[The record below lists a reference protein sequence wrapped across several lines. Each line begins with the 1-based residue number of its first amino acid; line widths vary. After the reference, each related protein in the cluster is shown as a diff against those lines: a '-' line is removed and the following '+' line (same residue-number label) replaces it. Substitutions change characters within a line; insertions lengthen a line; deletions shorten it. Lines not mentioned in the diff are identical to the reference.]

1 MATSPLQCGFV
12 PVRLRD
18 LDAAVGDMVVVT
30 LFDED
35 RPPRGLAGLL
45 DWRMDGLL
53 SRIRVLTVHPE
64 WSNPH
69 VSGLMLR
76 PFPADLGQKLLVPV
90 SRKLRFQWALVVALG
105 SKTRYDLA
113 AYRQAVQVILEGAG
127 QLRCQSVA
135 LQLPGWEAAGIPA
148 RRAIETLVSEWDS
161 RRERKEHVPLQFT
174 LFEPLD
180 SQREMHERIV
190 EILDHELKHPL

>member
-1 MATSPLQCGFV
+1 MADAVQCGFV

-18 LDAAVGDMVVVT
+18 LDGASGDIIVVGF
-30 LFDED
+30 FDED
-35 RPPRGLAGLL
+35 HPPKGLAGLV

-76 PFPADLGQKLLVPV
+76 PVPADFGQKLLVPV
-90 SRKLRFQWALVVALG
+90 GRKLRFQWALLLALG
-105 SKTRYDLA
+105 HRTDYSLTL
-113 AYRQAVQVILEGAG
+113 YRQAIQTMLEGVG
-127 QLRCQSVA
+127 QLKCASVG
-135 LQLPGWEAAGIPA
+135 LQLPGWDAAGIPP
-148 RRAIETLVSEWDS
+148 RRAIETLLYEWAS
-161 RRERKEHVPLQFT
+161 RKEKGLPVPTQFT

-180 SQREMHERIV
+180 NQREMHERIV
-190 EILDHELKHPL
+190 EMLETELNPKRK

>member
-1 MATSPLQCGFV
+1 MGDALQCGFV

-18 LDAAVGDMVVVT
+18 LDAATGDMVVVSF
-30 LFDED
+30 FDED
-35 RPPRGLAGLL
+35 RPPKGLAGLV

-76 PFPADLGQKLLVPV
+76 PMTADFGQKLLVPV
-90 SRKLRFQWALVVALG
+90 GRKLRYQWALVLSLGRRTDFTLAL
-105 SKTRYDLA
+105 
-113 AYRQAVQVILEGAG
+113 YRQAVQTMLEGVG
-127 QLRCQSVA
+127 QMKCSSVG
-135 LQLPGWEAAGIPA
+135 LQLPGWEAAGIPP
-148 RRAIETLVSEWDS
+148 RRAIETLLYEWQA
-161 RRERKEHVPLQFT
+161 RREKGLTIPTQFT

-190 EILDHELKHPL
+190 EMLETELNLKKK